1 MNPSTLRKLSDSAVA
16 LHYTLR
22 LLGGKPTVHDLAF
35 ARGKS
40 VAAIYRACA
49 ELHDAGLPPAL
60 SAKGETNPAKPKRV
74 QRIYC
79 QRAKSQEGGI

>member
-1 MNPSTLRKLSDSAVA
+1 MNPATLRKLSDSAVA

-49 ELHDAGLPPAL
+49 ELYDAGLPPVL
-60 SAKGETNPAKPKRV
+60 SSKPAKRV